1 MKKFFFLVLTAVVFA
16 VAPTNEIN
24 AQQESGQVVV
34 SAGAG
39 YSLISRILSAGTN
52 QTSLPPIYLNVDYG
66 VTENFSIG
74 LAGSYSSYSYDD
86 VITTLDANGNFVE
99 EAFSVKGTRNTIAGR
114 ALFHFGDNPNLD
126 QYAGLRA
133 GMTLWG
139 YSDSGLLT
147 DDELNANNF
156 SFRILYGARAYI
168 TDNLAVNLEIGL
180 GSPYLF
186 NGGISYRL

>member
-1 MKKFFFLVLTAVVFA
+1 MKKLFFLVLTAVVFA

-39 YSLISRILSAGTN
+39 YSLISRILSGTN
-52 QTSLPPIYLNVDYG
+52 QTSLPPVYLNVDYG

-86 VITTLDANGNFVE
+86 VITTIDANGNTVE
-99 EAFSVKGTRNTIAGR
+99 EAFSVSGTRNTIAGR

-147 DDELNANNF
+147 EDDLNGNVF
-156 SFRILYGARAYI
+156 SFRILYGARAYL